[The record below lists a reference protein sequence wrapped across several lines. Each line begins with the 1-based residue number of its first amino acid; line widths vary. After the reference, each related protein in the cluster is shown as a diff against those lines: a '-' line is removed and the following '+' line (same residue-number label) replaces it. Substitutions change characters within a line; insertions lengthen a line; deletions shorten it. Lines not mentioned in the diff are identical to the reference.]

1 MEQKEDPYRV
11 ESVDRALTLLTLLA
25 EQGGLSVTEA
35 GRALGVT
42 PSTAHRLLSTLRHRE
57 FAVRAEGRRYAPGP
71 ALVGLTERDGV
82 RPLSARVRPYLE
94 RLFDAVGETVHLMV
108 RTGAEVHFLDG
119 IEGRRPLRVG
129 LRTGVRMPAA
139 RTSGGKAMLADL
151 DPAEVDTL
159 LATATHGEPDSAATL
174 HGEIATV
181 RRTHYGINHDE
192 SEPGVTALGA
202 SAGTVDGRHVALSVA
217 LPTARFATVDTDP
230 LIAHLLE
237 IRTDLR
243 HTLGDGRP

>member
-1 MEQKEDPYRV
+1 MEQNDDPYRV

-25 EQGGLSVTEA
+25 EQGELTVTEA
-35 GRALGVT
+35 GRTLGVT

-71 ALVGLTERDGV
+71 ALLGLAKLDGV

-151 DPAEVDTL
+151 DPAEVDAL
-159 LATATHGEPDSAATL
+159 LTTVPHGEPGSAAAL
-174 HGEIATV
+174 HDEIATV

-192 SEPGVTALGA
+192 SEPGVTALGT
-202 SAGTVDGRHVALSVA
+202 SVGTVDGTHVALSVA
-217 LPTARFATVDTDP
+217 LPTARFSTVDTDP
-230 LIAHLLE
+230 MIAHLLE
-237 IRTDLR
+237 IGTDLR
-243 HTLGDGRP
+243 RAIGDAKP